1 MWHIESR
8 KELKM
13 KKRTFQLVTGI
24 VTGVATIASAIV
36 VFIAPPM
43 APAIV
48 AGIEIIAGAAIEIC
62 SLFEKDE

>member
-1 MWHIESR
+1 MN
-8 KELKM
+8 
-13 KKRTFQLVTGI
+13 KKTFQLVTGI

-48 AGIEIIAGAAIEIC
+48 AGIEIAAGAVIEIC
-62 SLFEKDE
+62 SLFEKTE